1 MGEKNHGTGR
11 EMTRE
16 ERRKAALRANLQRRK
31 SQARARDATD
41 RLAGSGADSAP
52 VAGSEKEQG

>member
-1 MGEKNHGTGR
+1 MGEKNSGTGR

-31 SQARARDATD
+31 SQARARDAAD
-41 RLAGSGADSAP
+41 RLAGSAADPAS
-52 VAGSEKEQG
+52 VAGGEKEQG